1 MKHIVRK
8 KPDIARVNAI
18 AQSLKLWV
26 LVGCTRFHGHRV

>member
-18 AQSLKLWV
+18 AQSL
-26 LVGCTRFHGHRV
+26 R